1 VTYNGGH
8 NLMHFTGTT
17 KAPNGMR
24 AKSIGVHIAKRQ
36 WDWCLRGRKVS
47 KIVRGAASMQQ
58 GRLSLALRASRT
70 CSGTRASMRW

>member
-17 KAPNGMR
+17 KVPNGKR
-24 AKSIGVHIAKRQ
+24 ANSIGVHIAQRH
-36 WDWCLRGRKVS
+36 WDRCLRGRKVS

-58 GRLSLALRASRT
+58 G
-70 CSGTRASMRW
+70 